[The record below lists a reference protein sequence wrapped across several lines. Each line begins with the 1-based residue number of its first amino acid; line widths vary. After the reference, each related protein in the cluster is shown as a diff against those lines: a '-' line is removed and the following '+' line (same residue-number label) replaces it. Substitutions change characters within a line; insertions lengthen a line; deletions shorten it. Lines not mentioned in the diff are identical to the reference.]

1 MFRDLENT
9 GKYISYSAA
18 IYDDI
23 IADLDLG
30 RRRQIANFEDKWIR
44 MVKLKLKYRFVFYS
58 NFKMLHCRWTGR
70 FTGDNLRGVR
80 IL

>member
-18 IYDDI
+18 IYDGI

-30 RRRQIANFEDKWIR
+30 RRRQIANFE
-44 MVKLKLKYRFVFYS
+44 VK
-58 NFKMLHCRWTGR
+58 
-70 FTGDNLRGVR
+70 
-80 IL
+80 